1 MYSDL
6 KIGHENPMK
15 RREKMNTKKDRKF
28 KINKYVRIDSQSIFE
43 AKQRIAV
50 EKYGDIFEDQIFFE
64 LELAL
69 NDELADELNKE
80 YNERFNLGRVLN

>member
-1 MYSDL
+1 MDT
-6 KIGHENPMK
+6 KKNGK
-15 RREKMNTKKDRKF
+15 FKMN
-28 KINKYVRIDSQSIFE
+28 KYARIDSQSIFE
-43 AKQRIAV
+43 AKQRIAI

-80 YNERFNLGRVLN
+80 YNERFNLGRILN